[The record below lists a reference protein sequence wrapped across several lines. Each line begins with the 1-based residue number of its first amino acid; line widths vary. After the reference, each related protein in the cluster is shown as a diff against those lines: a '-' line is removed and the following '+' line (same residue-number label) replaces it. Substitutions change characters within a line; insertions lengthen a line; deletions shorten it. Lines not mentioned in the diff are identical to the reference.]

1 MRLVWTARAKGD
13 LKEIV
18 SYIWRDNPAAA
29 KKIRNRIE
37 TVAAYLK
44 SQPFAGRMGAIT
56 GTREAIPHPGYRIVY
71 QVTGDTVFILRV
83 VHTARQ
89 WPPVEDES

>member
-1 MRLVWTARAKGD
+1 MRLVWTSRAKRD
-13 LKEIV
+13 LGEIA

-37 TVAAYLK
+37 TLAAYLK
-44 SQPFAGRMGAIT
+44 SQPFMGRMGAVA
-56 GTREAIPHPGYRIVY
+56 GTREAIPHPSYRVVY
-71 QVTGDTVFILRV
+71 QVTGETVFILRV

-89 WPPVEDES
+89 WPPVED